1 MRLLVN
7 IDVDDLQ
14 RAIAFYRDG
23 LNLTLGRLL
32 FDETVAEMLGASS
45 RIYLLETRAG
55 SRATAGGGPGR
66 DFGRHWTP
74 VHLDFEVDDIDSAV
88 ARAEAAGA
96 KLEGPVRTSSWGKLA
111 TMGDPFG
118 HGFCLLQF
126 SDTGYDGRGP
136 SAAQ

>member
-7 IDVDDLQ
+7 IDVDNLH

-23 LNLTLGRLL
+23 LNLTLGRVL

-55 SRATAGGGPGR
+55 SVATAADARRR
-66 DFGRHWTP
+66 DFNRHWTP
-74 VHLDFEVDDIDSAV
+74 VHLDFEVDDIESAV
-88 ARAEAAGA
+88 ARAQAAGA
-96 KLEGPVRTSSWGKLA
+96 KLEAPVRSSSWGQIA

-126 SDTGYDGRGP
+126 SDAGYDAERPGQAP
-136 SAAQ
+136 